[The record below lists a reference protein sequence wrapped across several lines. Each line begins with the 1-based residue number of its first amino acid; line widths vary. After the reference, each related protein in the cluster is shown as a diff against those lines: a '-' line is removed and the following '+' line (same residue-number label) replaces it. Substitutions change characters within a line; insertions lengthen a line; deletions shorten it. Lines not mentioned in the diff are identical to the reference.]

1 MHKQLISYRTKD
13 FRAYVQ
19 YPTLRVTVS
28 WLPYRGSLQFKAD
41 KTITNLVCTYFFQI
55 YFATKM
61 RGIQVQLPQYIYLPG
76 LTHPWSDLISFHG
89 PGVGNFPR
97 GSTRRPCLETS
108 YSLSVESVLC
118 HPNPLRKEIIVFMNE
133 VNSYTF
139 ITLEAFF
146 FQILTSKGTQRYRQL
161 F

>member
-41 KTITNLVCTYFFQI
+41 QTITNLGCTYFFWI

-61 RGIQVQLPQYIYLPG
+61 RGIQV
-76 LTHPWSDLISFHG
+76 
-89 PGVGNFPR
+89 
-97 GSTRRPCLETS
+97 
-108 YSLSVESVLC
+108 
-118 HPNPLRKEIIVFMNE
+118 
-133 VNSYTF
+133 
-139 ITLEAFF
+139 
-146 FQILTSKGTQRYRQL
+146 
-161 F
+161 